1 MVFESTRGYGFLVEP
16 GRRTVFGQRVR
27 HFHTCTLHTREHGA
41 ECLLAALPSLRPR
54 SFDKRQ
60 LMGNVL
66 SMAVCEY
73 GHPVTFA
80 IPLEVDGV
88 ALHDV
93 NQVWESAA
101 PEPAR
106 PRHLSAS

>member
-1 MVFESTRGYGFLVEP
+1 
-16 GRRTVFGQRVR
+16 
-27 HFHTCTLHTREHGA
+27 
-41 ECLLAALPSLRPR
+41 
-54 SFDKRQ
+54 
-60 LMGNVL
+60 MGNVL
-66 SMAVCEY
+66 SMAACEY